1 MLDEKDKD
9 YEKRIRALRQEVER
23 VKEESSGNKNTAESK
38 RIAEL
43 EKEIDTVK
51 QYYNKR
57 IRELEDKYKFKVPEK
72 DKKNAGK
79 APLPKNADT
88 LSPEV
93 EQLKDK
99 IEQIT
104 KERNMLAQKVVNL
117 ETQNIKR
124 RNSLSG
130 QQPNESSPELKRI

>member
-1 MLDEKDKD
+1 M
-9 YEKRIRALRQEVER
+9 
-23 VKEESSGNKNTAESK
+23 
-38 RIAEL
+38 
-43 EKEIDTVK
+43 K

-57 IRELEDKYKFKVPEK
+57 IRELEEKYKFKVPEK
-72 DKKNAGK
+72 DKKVAGK
-79 APLPKNADT
+79 APLPKNVDT

-99 IEQIT
+99 IDQIT
-104 KERNMLAQKVVNL
+104 KERNLLAQKVVNL

-124 RNSLSG
+124 KNSLSG